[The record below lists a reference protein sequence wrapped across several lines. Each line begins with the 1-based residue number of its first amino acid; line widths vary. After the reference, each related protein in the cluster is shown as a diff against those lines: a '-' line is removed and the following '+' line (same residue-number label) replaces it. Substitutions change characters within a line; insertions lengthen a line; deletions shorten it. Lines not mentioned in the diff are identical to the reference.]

1 MQCAECNRD
10 FDPSRDDAITCS
22 NRCRQARF
30 RHRHRKPR
38 PPAFHRD
45 LFGCLSDFEAR
56 FTAWRRA
63 NPPLDDEGKAALTQ
77 ALTLCGDG
85 LLRLAQEMDGR

>member
-1 MQCAECNRD
+1 MQTR

-38 PPAFHRD
+38 LPAF
-45 LFGCLSDFEAR
+45 LTSFEAHVR
-56 FTAWRRA
+56 AWLNT
-63 NPPLDDEGKAALTQ
+63 NPPLDDAGRAALTQ
-77 ALTLCGDG
+77 ALALCGDG